1 MGSGEFQRMRH
12 PAMWAE
18 GNHGVLLA
26 RDVVATSA
34 NRLVHSL
41 SAVHSLPEYDSAA
54 SRWSILTPFW
64 CSTDLCCYKCV
75 ALL

>member
-26 RDVVATSA
+26 RDVVS
-34 NRLVHSL
+34 
-41 SAVHSLPEYDSAA
+41 Y
-54 SRWSILTPFW
+54 
-64 CSTDLCCYKCV
+64 
-75 ALL
+75 